1 MGPCNQ
7 MTAEGLTV
15 RALWKSFGQCQKRA
29 LMGHKGVY
37 SPSLSRGSRQNQY
50 GMNVMY
56 AGANKKQSGSRQKKT
71 TKENE
76 NSAAAARACWF
87 GMASCCYQDQSPL
100 SMNSTIMNAN
110 FKGKVT
116 WLH

>member
-56 AGANKKQSGSRQKKT
+56 AGANKKQIGSRQKK
-71 TKENE
+71 N
-76 NSAAAARACWF
+76 N
-87 GMASCCYQDQSPL
+87 
-100 SMNSTIMNAN
+100 
-110 FKGKVT
+110 
-116 WLH
+116 